1 MNLFVSWYYNICILK
16 QSALQN
22 FTLVLLVIWHMN
34 FVSSLI
40 TISQRYYDSMEV
52 SFVLCFYG
60 SLLIST
66 KIAFKGIIIF
76 KQAIQKIKLTQKRLE
91 YVSQTNAFKGA
102 SMKLSGQVI
111 SYFKVIPLQ
120 QNNEWVFKILSNI
133 WWSIFTKIVNG
144 F

>member
-1 MNLFVSWYYNICILK
+1 
-16 QSALQN
+16 
-22 FTLVLLVIWHMN
+22 MN

-66 KIAFKGIIIF
+66 KIAFKGIITF

-111 SYFKVIPLQ
+111 S
-120 QNNEWVFKILSNI
+120 
-133 WWSIFTKIVNG
+133 
-144 F
+144 

>member
-1 MNLFVSWYYNICILK
+1 
-16 QSALQN
+16 
-22 FTLVLLVIWHMN
+22 
-34 FVSSLI
+34 
-40 TISQRYYDSMEV
+40 MEV

-120 QNNEWVFKILSNI
+120 QNNE
-133 WWSIFTKIVNG
+133 
-144 F
+144 